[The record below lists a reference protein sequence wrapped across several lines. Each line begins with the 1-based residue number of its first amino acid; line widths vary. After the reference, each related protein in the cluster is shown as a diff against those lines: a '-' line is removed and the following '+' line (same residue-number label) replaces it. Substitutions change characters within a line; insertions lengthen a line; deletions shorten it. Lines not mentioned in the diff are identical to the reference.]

1 MGFNERSGER
11 SKPATEPPPLIL
23 HHRSSVFVVVWSSSS
38 LERKDR
44 NPPLI
49 GTHHQSKPT
58 TDRTPPPRTTTLA
71 LHTVS
76 PPSALVI
83 SFSRGIETHHDRS
96 SSLVSI
102 LRLLSVLTVS
112 PSSLLVF
119 AGRRTMQDHSD
130 DECLGRHGV
139 SAVGLSAL
147 AHDLFNLEITSQ
159 VLSLLLFFSSQLN
172 LRDKE
177 VTRRAVTRVLYAIV
191 LYVCDKMGL
200 YVGHE
205 MVLSQARFNP

>member
-1 MGFNERSGER
+1 
-11 SKPATEPPPLIL
+11 
-23 HHRSSVFVVVWSSSS
+23 
-38 LERKDR
+38 
-44 NPPLI
+44 
-49 GTHHQSKPT
+49 
-58 TDRTPPPRTTTLA
+58 RTTTLA

-159 VLSLLLFFSSQLN
+159 
-172 LRDKE
+172 
-177 VTRRAVTRVLYAIV
+177 
-191 LYVCDKMGL
+191 G
-200 YVGHE
+200 
-205 MVLSQARFNP
+205 

>member
-1 MGFNERSGER
+1 M
-11 SKPATEPPPLIL
+11 
-23 HHRSSVFVVVWSSSS
+23 
-38 LERKDR
+38 
-44 NPPLI
+44 
-49 GTHHQSKPT
+49 
-58 TDRTPPPRTTTLA
+58 TLA

-83 SFSRGIETHHDRS
+83 SFSRRIETHHDRS

-102 LRLLSVLTVS
+102 LRLRDTWRLLRLLSVLTVF

-119 AGRRTMQDHSD
+119 AGRRTMQDQSD

-159 VLSLLLFFSSQLN
+159 
-172 LRDKE
+172 
-177 VTRRAVTRVLYAIV
+177 
-191 LYVCDKMGL
+191 G
-200 YVGHE
+200 
-205 MVLSQARFNP
+205 